1 MSAIFEFDFI
11 EPKPTTKVDSVF
23 DLVNGNGQHHEEA
36 ELTRFETKLL
46 GKVQEANERIE
57 EFIAESASQI
67 APPWDEA
74 PNLTPKDLLEGYS
87 PANHRYHLIDAE
99 TKEILTSDPKGLGL
113 IVVPDDFDFDDDIN
127 AERNEPEENEETKH
141 AQGEYIRL
149 LFLRNPS
156 LNATAREIF
165 FVSREDHPDWEMP
178 SVTKRVRELKTD
190 ERGRFLV
197 SPGKRK
203 CSRNERLVDCYELNP
218 ERKEKLKNVFEFTQ
232 SETLDY
238 NETPEIPAATTSTST
253 SNVFAWDDEEDEEER
268 KHQANLRKWERD
280 YEQAK
285 IDWERTKRNTEQ
297 EQVALALEVKRI
309 SDELKEVRQQHKSVI
324 STLEDLHTTGPDY
337 PERPIKGQDP
347 QPPKPPAEPAP
358 SGKPAKKQ
366 PNVDESWKKIK
377 AETFLSLEIEGMGQK
392 KLDIL
397 LHEYPTL
404 GDWVELQTE
413 ASKKCI
419 HLSKLLP
426 KGVGKKLADSIDNAA
441 MDAFRDH
448 VPQEANT

>member
-23 DLVNGNGQHHEEA
+23 DLVNGNGQHQSVAPSYPLEPKEMQW
-36 ELTRFETKLL
+36 
-46 GKVQEANERIE
+46 GD
-57 EFIAESASQI
+57 
-67 APPWDEA
+67 APPWMPKPEEVVIAEDS
-74 PNLTPKDLLEGYS
+74 PNLTPADIIEGYS
-87 PANHRYHLIDAE
+87 PANHLYQPIDAE
-99 TKEILTSDPKGLGL
+99 TKEILTSDPNGYGM
-113 IVVPDDFDFDDDIN
+113 IVIPD
-127 AERNEPEENEETKH
+127 H
-141 AQGEYIRL
+141 
-149 LFLRNPS
+149 
-156 LNATAREIF
+156 
-165 FVSREDHPDWEMP
+165 
-178 SVTKRVRELKTD
+178 
-190 ERGRFLV
+190 
-197 SPGKRK
+197 
-203 CSRNERLVDCYELNP
+203 
-218 ERKEKLKNVFEFTQ
+218 FEFIQ
-232 SETLDY
+232 SETLDC
-238 NETPEIPAATTSTST
+238 NETSETSAATTSTST
-253 SNVFAWDDEEDEEER
+253 STNNVFAWDDEEDEEEQ

-347 QPPKPPAEPAP
+347 QPPKPPTEPAP

-392 KLDIL
+392 KLDTL

-413 ASKKCI
+413 ASKKCV

-448 VPQEANT
+448 SPQEANT